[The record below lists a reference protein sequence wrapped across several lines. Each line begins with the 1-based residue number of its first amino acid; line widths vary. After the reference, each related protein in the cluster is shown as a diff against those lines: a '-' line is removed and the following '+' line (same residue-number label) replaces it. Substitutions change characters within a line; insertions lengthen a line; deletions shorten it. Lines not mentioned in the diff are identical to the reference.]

1 MNISEMSAGQLERF
15 KNLEF
20 AFGHRIITAGDFRD
34 GMKSLGF
41 TDDEVD
47 EYIDDLEADCP

>member
-1 MNISEMSAGQLERF
+1 MDISAMNASQLERF

-34 GMKSLGF
+34 GMRDLGF
-41 TDDEVD
+41 TDDDVD
-47 EYIDDLEADCP
+47 EYVTDLEADCP